1 MPDEPNRPI
10 EPNEPIEPSLD
21 TTGVSVI
28 VITRDEE
35 HVIADCLESVRWA
48 DEIVVLDCGSTDRTV
63 EICRSFTDSVYETD
77 WPGFGIQK
85 NRALSHATRD
95 WVLSLDADEWVSSA
109 LAAEIQSRLPDTGA
123 NGLVIPFQ
131 SSYLGRF
138 MRHGDW
144 RNERHLRLFR
154 RTSGRFSDD
163 PVHERLTVDGEIGR
177 LENPILHYSFATVEE
192 VQDKVNRYST
202 AGAERRFA
210 SGKRS
215 SLLKALSHTSW
226 TFVSGYLLKAG
237 FLDGREG
244 FLLAVS
250 NAEGSFY
257 TYLKLLYLCEDE
269 ARESR
274 GDGDASR

>member
-1 MPDEPNRPI
+1 VPDEPIELI
-10 EPNEPIEPSLD
+10 EPDEPSLD

-28 VITRDEE
+28 VITLDEE

-63 EICRSFTDSVYETD
+63 EICRSYTDRVYETD

-85 NRALSHATRD
+85 NRALSHARCD
-95 WVLSLDADEWVSSA
+95 WVLSLDADERVTPA
-109 LAAEIQSRLPDTGA
+109 LAEEIRDCLPGSGE

-144 RNERHLRLFR
+144 SNERHLRLFR
-154 RTSGRFSDD
+154 WTAGRFSDD
-163 PVHERLTVDGEIGR
+163 PVHERLIVDGEIGG
-177 LENPILHYSFATVEE
+177 LDNPILHHSFATVEE
-192 VQDKVNRYST
+192 VQDKVSRYST

-215 SLLKALSHTSW
+215 SLLKALSHATW
-226 TFVSGYLLKAG
+226 TFFRGYVLKAG

-250 NAEGSFY
+250 NAEGSYY
-257 TYLKLLYLCEDE
+257 TYLKLLYMFED
-269 ARESR
+269 ANR
-274 GDGDASR
+274 

>member
-154 RTSGRFSDD
+154 RTAGRFSDD
-163 PVHERLTVDGEIGR
+163 PVHERLIVDGEIGR

-202 AGAERRFA
+202 AGAERRFVA
-210 SGKRS
+210 GQRS

>member
-1 MPDEPNRPI
+1 MKPMESVAPTS
-10 EPNEPIEPSLD
+10 PSPD

-63 EICRSFTDSVYETD
+63 QICRTFTDRVYETD

-95 WVLSLDADEWVSSA
+95 WVLSLDADEQVTPD
-109 LAAEIQSRLPDTGA
+109 LAEEIRNQLPDTGA
-123 NGLVIPFQ
+123 NGLVIPFR

-144 RNERHLRLFR
+144 RNESHLRLFR
-154 RTSGRFSDD
+154 RTTGRFSDD
-163 PVHERLTVDGEIGR
+163 AVHERLIVEGEIGA
-177 LENPILHYSFATVEE
+177 LVNPILHHSFASVEE

-215 SLLKALSHTSW
+215 SLLKALSRACW
-226 TFVSGYLLKAG
+226 TFFRGYVLKAG

-250 NAEGSFY
+250 NAEGSYY
-257 TYLKLLYLCEDE
+257 THLKLLYLHEN
-269 ARESR
+269 
-274 GDGDASR
+274 ASR